1 VDPAPT
7 HRERAALEFGVPT
20 FESIEPLLA
29 EVDAVSIVT
38 PTQTHFEIAK
48 TCLEHGVHVLLEKPM
63 TETLAQAKKL
73 NAIAQKQ
80 QRVLQIGHLERFNA
94 AVLALEGQLTDV
106 RFIESSRLAPFRE
119 RGTEVSVVL
128 DLMIHDIDLIQSI
141 VKSPLQSIEAIGR
154 SVFSKDLDIAN
165 ARLAFKNGCVAN
177 VTASRISL
185 KTERKLRLF
194 EDETYWSVDLQ
205 QKILTKIQRGGEA
218 PAEGLPQVAIDERN
232 YEQGDA
238 LKAEI
243 ESFIESIAQN
253 RAPLVT
259 GLDGVQAL
267 ETAIRIADLVK
278 TQGRW
283 VARG

>member
-1 VDPAPT
+1 M
-7 HRERAALEFGVPT
+7 
-20 FESIEPLLA
+20 
-29 EVDAVSIVT
+29 DAVSIVT

>member
-1 VDPAPT
+1 
-7 HRERAALEFGVPT
+7 
-20 FESIEPLLA
+20 
-29 EVDAVSIVT
+29 
-38 PTQTHFEIAK
+38 
-48 TCLEHGVHVLLEKPM
+48 
-63 TETLAQAKKL
+63 
-73 NAIAQKQ
+73 
-80 QRVLQIGHLERFNA
+80 
-94 AVLALEGQLTDV
+94 
-106 RFIESSRLAPFRE
+106 
-119 RGTEVSVVL
+119 
-128 DLMIHDIDLIQSI
+128 
-141 VKSPLQSIEAIGR
+141 
-154 SVFSKDLDIAN
+154 
-165 ARLAFKNGCVAN
+165 
-177 VTASRISL
+177 L